1 MFRNCILYSVTLPQN
16 IKTAE
21 EVAAALGFRDWF
33 EPCGPAQE
41 KSCGWIPPRHEHGEL
56 VESINGQL
64 IAKFCIQTK
73 SVPKAALDEKVDA
86 ITANIEATTG
96 RKPGKKGRRALA
108 DDARLELLPHAFPKT
123 KEAYVWIDRAKGLLF
138 IDTSSQAVAD
148 EVVTSLVNLF
158 EGAIV
163 KPVETKTA
171 ASSVMAAWLHHGS
184 DLDDGD
190 RDGFSLGRA
199 CVLKSNDGEKSQVAY
214 KRHPL
219 FSDEIREHI
228 ERGLLPKRLDL
239 TFNGRLDLTL
249 HDSLKLTGIKLLDVA
264 IDPAEPADAFD
275 ADVTIITAELGK
287 AVSALIEG
295 PLDGVAEAEAAP

>member
-1 MFRNCILYSVTLPQN
+1 MFKSAIFYSITLPQGAGTAADVA
-16 IKTAE
+16 KTLDRQSFTA
-21 EVAAALGFRDWF
+21 
-33 EPCGPAQE
+33 CGPTQE

-64 IAKFCIQTK
+64 IAQFCIQTK
-73 SVPKAALDEKVDA
+73 SVPKAALDERVDA
-86 ITANIEATTG
+86 IAANIEATTG
-96 RKPGKKGRRALA
+96 RKPGKKERRALA
-108 DDARLELLPHAFPKT
+108 DEARLELLPHAFPKT
-123 KEAYVWIDRAKGLLF
+123 KVAYMWIDRAKGLLF

-158 EGAIV
+158 EGVAISMV
-163 KPVETKTA
+163 NTKIGA
-171 ASSVMAAWLHHGS
+171 GSIMASWLHDG
-184 DLDDGD
+184 DKLDDDD
-190 RDGFSLGRA
+190 RFGFALGRA
-199 CVLKSNDGEKSQVAY
+199 CVLKSNDEEKSQVSY
-214 KRHPL
+214 KRHSL
-219 FSDEIREHI
+219 HADEIRQHI
-228 ERGLLPKRLDL
+228 EHGLLPKRLDL

-264 IDPAEPADAFD
+264 IDPAEPVDAFD